1 MNGPT
6 TTRDAG
12 GSGKWWI
19 VFVKEAHELWVGGR
33 ALTLLLI
40 FTVLMGILTWV
51 LASNSELS
59 LIPPK
64 EMVYE
69 MLKAAL
75 AVGVFIGVIIGA
87 DSISGERERST
98 LEGLLLTPT
107 SRRQIVVGKFL
118 AAITPWPAAFA
129 VSLPYLWVLAQGDE
143 VFGQAV
149 LWGGLFGTI
158 LVLAFT
164 ALSMFVSFWCNT
176 NRTSLF
182 VALGI
187 YLFFLVPTQLPGS
200 AQTGGAGRFYQW
212 VNPLQ
217 APDFFLEKIM
227 VNNRTLAE
235 LWTWFTTPVVLCV
248 VSLSLLFLYA
258 RPGLRLEAGRVP
270 RPRMALGQSAGAF
283 LLGALLTL
291 GPVPVLALHSVQ
303 QEPMGEPAEP
313 VAMQAAA
320 PLEVGI
326 DMEYVTVRAGESVLY
341 ETRVTNH
348 SAQASPGLILAMN
361 IINLDA
367 LGDIVDPE
375 DWSPQRTQYHDGL
388 APGESATHSWRVNA
402 ILDGDYMI
410 YMVAIPQ
417 PDGQEAT
424 SHPVSSPGIHLTV
437 TEFTRLNPGG
447 VLPFAIGGPILVLL
461 GLLYVYRRRRRGI
474 DVGG

>member
-1 MNGPT
+1 MSGQA
-6 TTRDAG
+6 TTRTG
-12 GSGKWWI
+12 NGSRKWW
-19 VFVKEAHELWVGGR
+19 VVLLKELHELWVGGR

-40 FTVLMGILTWV
+40 FTILLGILTWV

-107 SRRQIVVGKFL
+107 SRRQIVLGKFL

-129 VSLPYLWVLAQGDE
+129 VSLPYMWVLAQGDE

-164 ALSMFVSFWCNT
+164 ALGMFVSFWCNT

-235 LWTWFTTPVVLCV
+235 LWTWFTAPVVLGV
-248 VSLSLLFLYA
+248 ISLSLLFYYA
-258 RPGLRLEAGRVP
+258 GAGLRL
-270 RPRMALGQSAGAF
+270 
-283 LLGALLTL
+283 
-291 GPVPVLALHSVQ
+291 
-303 QEPMGEPAEP
+303 
-313 VAMQAAA
+313 
-320 PLEVGI
+320 
-326 DMEYVTVRAGESVLY
+326 
-341 ETRVTNH
+341 
-348 SAQASPGLILAMN
+348 
-361 IINLDA
+361 
-367 LGDIVDPE
+367 
-375 DWSPQRTQYHDGL
+375 
-388 APGESATHSWRVNA
+388 
-402 ILDGDYMI
+402 
-410 YMVAIPQ
+410 
-417 PDGQEAT
+417 
-424 SHPVSSPGIHLTV
+424 
-437 TEFTRLNPGG
+437 
-447 VLPFAIGGPILVLL
+447 
-461 GLLYVYRRRRRGI
+461 
-474 DVGG
+474 